1 MKRLRS
7 GGSPER
13 SGLNT
18 SPREQGESIKSM
30 KALVTAVVLAAAF
43 TSVAAGCGGGKSAEE
58 EWAGNVCTDVANW
71 QSQLKTATSNIS
83 EALQSPG
90 SGTVSTVSTHVQS
103 AVSATRQL
111 GTNLK
116 GDKPPSTDEGKQ
128 AKQQIDSLATQLQST
143 AAKAKQTVESVPE
156 GASASQA
163 AQALSSL
170 AGDLRSLSQQVSAT
184 LSSVEASSS
193 KLKEGFDKADS
204 CKQFRSSS

>member
-1 MKRLRS
+1 MM
-7 GGSPER
+7 GH
-13 SGLNT
+13 
-18 SPREQGESIKSM
+18 KSM
-30 KALVTAVVLAAAF
+30 KAFVTALVLAAAF
-43 TSVAAGCGGGKSAEE
+43 TSVLAGCGGKSAEE

-71 QSQLKTATSNIS
+71 QSQVKTATSNIS
-83 EALQSPG
+83 TAVQSPG
-90 SGTVSTVSTHVQS
+90 SGTVSTVRTQVQS
-103 AVSATRQL
+103 AVNATRQL

-116 GDKPPSTDEGKQ
+116 GDKPPSTDEGQQ

-143 AAKAKQTVESVPE
+143 AAKAKQTAASVPD

-170 AGDLRSLSQQVSAT
+170 AGDFRSLSQQVSST

>member
-1 MKRLRS
+1 
-7 GGSPER
+7 
-13 SGLNT
+13 
-18 SPREQGESIKSM
+18 M
-30 KALVTAVVLAAAF
+30 KALVTALLLAAAF
-43 TSVAAGCGGGKSAEE
+43 MSVMAGCGGGKSAEE
-58 EWAGNVCTDVANW
+58 EWADNVCTDVANW
-71 QSQLKTATSNIS
+71 QSQVKTATGNIS
-83 EALQSPG
+83 KALQSPG
-90 SGTVSTVSTHVQS
+90 SGTVSTVSTQVQS
-103 AVSATRQL
+103 AVNATRQL

-143 AAKAKQTVESVPE
+143 ADKAKQTVESVPE

-170 AGDLRSLSQQVSAT
+170 AGDLRSLAQQVSST

-204 CKQFRSSS
+204 CKQFHSSS

>member
-7 GGSPER
+7 AGAGK
-13 SGLNT
+13 
-18 SPREQGESIKSM
+18 SIKSM
-30 KALVTAVVLAAAF
+30 KALVTALVLAAVF
-43 TSVAAGCGGGKSAEE
+43 TSVVAGCGGGKSAEE

-71 QSQLKTATSNIS
+71 QSQVKTATSNIS
-83 EALQSPG
+83 KALQSPG
-90 SGTVSTVSTHVQS
+90 SGTVSTVSTQVQS
-103 AVSATRQL
+103 AVNATRQL

-170 AGDLRSLSQQVSAT
+170 AGDLRPLSQQVSST